1 MTILRDR
8 LLEAAL
14 DLREHSLSL
23 ANPIEECMAGWC
35 SRSVQVLYPIVE
47 HSRDH
52 EHASGRTWRLCAP
65 HANLWVS
72 DAAGWRA

>member
-23 ANPIEECMAGWC
+23 ANPVDECMAGEC
-35 SRSVQVLYPIVE
+35 FRSVQVLYPT
-47 HSRDH
+47 HD
-52 EHASGRTWRLCAP
+52 SGRTWRLCAL